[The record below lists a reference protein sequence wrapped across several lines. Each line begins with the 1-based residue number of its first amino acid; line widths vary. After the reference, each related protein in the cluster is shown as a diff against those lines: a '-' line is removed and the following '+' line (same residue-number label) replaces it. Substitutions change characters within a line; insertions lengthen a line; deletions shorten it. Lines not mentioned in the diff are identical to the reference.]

1 MTATSTSAPPAA
13 SPLSQSVHCLA
24 AGIGRA
30 LQHQLVSAR
39 VARGR
44 AGQDGADA
52 FRLHELLPDAD
63 AAPGLAAVRVLG
75 ADTLAAHV
83 MGRLPLA
90 PADRRLLERAQAAFP
105 LRAES
110 TIVDH
115 WLHWGLE
122 RVQAQVTATG
132 SHTDGPVTAVPP
144 PASPPPDGAR
154 PIIAAPDS
162 DWLNEPP
169 WPVMTQH
176 LAHLASLAWPG
187 TDAALV
193 QTLTRR
199 RHDLALGFVRAFM
212 RRDWLQAAGA
222 ARWLALLGQPP
233 PALRLTSSIDLL
245 LQAAHDDPRARLH
258 LHFARLLIDPAPDPA
273 P

>member
-1 MTATSTSAPPAA
+1 MTATSTSAPPTA

-24 AGIGRA
+24 AGIDRA
-30 LQHQLVSAR
+30 LQHQLVSTLA
-39 VARGR
+39 ARGR
-44 AGQDGADA
+44 SGQDEADA

-83 MGRLPLA
+83 MGRLPLV

-105 LRAES
+105 LRTDS

-122 RVQAQVTATG
+122 RVQAQVT
-132 SHTDGPVTAVPP
+132 TDGPVTSVPP
-144 PASPPPDGAR
+144 LDITRPVVKAS
-154 PIIAAPDS
+154 DS
-162 DWLNEPP
+162 DWLNDQP
-169 WPVMTQH
+169 WPVMTRH

-193 QTLTRR
+193 RTLTRR
-199 RHDLALGFVRAFM
+199 RHDLASGFVRAFM
-212 RRDWLQAAGA
+212 RRDWPQAAGA

-233 PALRLTSSIDLL
+233 PALRLPSSIDFL

-258 LHFARLLIDPAPDPA
+258 LRFARLLIALAP
-273 P
+273 